1 MDANKDFKDL
11 LRCLNQ
17 EKVEYI
23 VVGAYAVIFYTEPRY
38 TKDID
43 VWVRPDD
50 DNAQR
55 VFAALK
61 KFGAPIS
68 GLSPKDFTNKKLMY
82 QIGVDPNRVD
92 VLMNVDGV
100 SFNTAWKNRR
110 TTKYDNEKIYVMDL
124 KDLIKAKK
132 AVHRLKDQIDV
143 ENLLKA
149 VRKGK

>member
-17 EKVEYI
+17 EKVEYV

-55 VFAALK
+55 VLNTITK
-61 KFGAPIS
+61 KY
-68 GLSPKDFTNKKLMY
+68 T
-82 QIGVDPNRVD
+82 
-92 VLMNVDGV
+92 
-100 SFNTAWKNRR
+100 
-110 TTKYDNEKIYVMDL
+110 
-124 KDLIKAKK
+124 
-132 AVHRLKDQIDV
+132 
-143 ENLLKA
+143 
-149 VRKGK
+149 